1 MIEQITLPNNSYIAD
16 FIHLLDIRVIS
27 SQKIQSTTIMVI
39 IKYLPILAFLDGMYM
54 YDVPTIFFALNI
66 NVKSYL
72 PKHKMIGNKM

>member
-1 MIEQITLPNNSYIAD
+1 
-16 FIHLLDIRVIS
+16 
-27 SQKIQSTTIMVI
+27 MVI

-72 PKHKMIGNKM
+72 PTKHKMIGNKM